1 MTNEITLKTRLL
13 NLYEDS
19 TTSNPRFNSDSA
31 DEKIKLKKGEILFH
45 EEMVATDNGK
55 VPVVLMKVGNGAT
68 TNDKLNVVAARA
80 ADVYAWAKETGLTIT
95 KDGEGNVVSGIV
107 WDASLNEGKGGIKF
121 TTAAVATSEGLED
134 LQTRVKD
141 IEDDYVTEAELTA
154 AIEDAKKYA
163 NDNDANTTYGFSIP
177 AEGDNKGKLVITPSE
192 GKATVLD
199 LITPKELEDIL
210 ANYAT
215 KTYVDNA
222 IAAAKKYA
230 DDNDKDTTYGLT
242 YENKTIKLVAG
253 GSNMEIDAT
262 PFIKD
267 GMISDV
273 EYDEATN
280 SLTITFNTDAGKE
293 EIVVPLVDLVD
304 IYTGV
309 AGDRVNVSVSSDNK
323 ISADIVN
330 GSIGTTQLDATV
342 KASLA
347 KADSALQ
354 AHQDISNLAT
364 KAEVENALKAAK
376 KYADDNDQDTTYTAG
391 EGIAIGA
398 DNKIS
403 NTGVRTVATGEKNG
417 TISVN
422 TNGTTAEVSVAGLK
436 SAAYTE
442 SSAYDAAGSAAAAKS
457 GAEATAASALASAK
471 SELEGKISSGD
482 TATLNAAK
490 ADATEK
496 ANTAKADAISEIKN
510 FYTGGTGI
518 VIGADGSI
526 SISES
531 LTLILDANKA

>member
-1 MTNEITLKTRLL
+1 
-13 NLYEDS
+13 
-19 TTSNPRFNSDSA
+19 
-31 DEKIKLKKGEILFH
+31 
-45 EEMVATDNGK
+45 
-55 VPVVLMKVGNGAT
+55 MKVGNEAESPISE
-68 TNDKLNVVAARA
+68 LPVVAARA
-80 ADVYAWAKETGLTIT
+80 ADVYEWAK
-95 KDGEGNVVSGIV
+95 
-107 WDASLNEGKGGIKF
+107 A
-121 TTAAVATSEGLED
+121 
-134 LQTRVKD
+134 
-141 IEDDYVTEAELTA
+141 
-154 AIEDAKKYA
+154 AKKPEYEA
-163 NDNDANTTYGFSIP
+163 SEIKNLSSYISGQIKDTNTTYSFAISSS
-177 AEGDNKGKLVITPSE
+177 GDNAGKLVITPSE
-192 GKATVLD
+192 GNATVLD
-199 LITPKELEDIL
+199 LVTPSELTSIL
-210 ANYAT
+210 ASYAT
-215 KTYVDNA
+215 KTYVDEA

-242 YENKTIKLVAG
+242 YEDKTIKLVAG

-309 AGDRVNVSVSSDNK
+309 AGARVNVSVSSDNK

-330 GSIGTTQLDATV
+330 ESIGLNQLDASV
-342 KASLA
+342 KTSLA

-364 KAEVENALKAAK
+364 KAEVENALKTAK
-376 KYADDNDQDTTYTAG
+376 KYADDNDADTTYTAG
-391 EGIAIGA
+391 TGIAISNA
-398 DNKIS
+398 NVIS
-403 NTGVRTVATGEKNG
+403 NTGVLKVETGATNG
-417 TISVN
+417 TIKVDD
-422 TNGTTAEVSVAGLK
+422 TDVAVKGLG
-436 SAAYTE
+436 SAAYKADT
-442 SSAYDAAGSAAAAKS
+442 AFDAAGSAAAAKS

-496 ANTAKADAISEIKN
+496 ANTAKANAISEIKN